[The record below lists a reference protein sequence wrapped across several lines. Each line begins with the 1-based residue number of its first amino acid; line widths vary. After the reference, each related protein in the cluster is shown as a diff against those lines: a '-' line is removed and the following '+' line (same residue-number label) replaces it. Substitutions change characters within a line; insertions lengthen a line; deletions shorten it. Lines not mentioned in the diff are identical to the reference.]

1 MDKAAREIVVMIAIC
16 RVSLNHDSSSSRQ
29 KRKNN
34 VVGRT
39 LLLTVVTVCHTATA
53 TEYCVFVCIYAP
65 IGCCSMYFV
74 TQLVHC
80 ILKSPE
86 DNCLQVFSTKIHP
99 NFLMTNPY

>member
-1 MDKAAREIVVMIAIC
+1 MTAVRVDKKEKTT
-16 RVSLNHDSSSSRQ
+16 SSD
-29 KRKNN
+29 
-34 VVGRT
+34 GRT
-39 LLLTVVTVCHTATA
+39 LLLTVVTVCHTAATA
-53 TEYCVFVCIYAP
+53 TEYCVFVCMYAP

>member
-1 MDKAAREIVVMIAIC
+1 MDNAAREIVAVIAIC

-53 TEYCVFVCIYAP
+53 TEYCVFVCMHAP

-86 DNCLQVFSTKIHP
+86 DNCLHGIFNKIHP
-99 NFLMTNPY
+99 NF

>member
-1 MDKAAREIVVMIAIC
+1 MDNAAREIVAVIAIC

-34 VVGRT
+34 VGRT
-39 LLLTVVTVCHTATA
+39 DGRSYLQLLLSATATA
-53 TEYCVFVCIYAP
+53 LCICMYA

-86 DNCLQVFSTKIHP
+86 DNCLHGIIDKNSS
-99 NFLMTNPY
+99 